1 MTDSVESSLANF
13 LLFVVL
19 FLLDVSGS
27 DSS

>member
-1 MTDSVESSLANF
+1 MTDSVESRLANF

>member
-1 MTDSVESSLANF
+1 MTDNVESRLANF